1 MVAGK
6 SCPLGLQKP
15 KCAQGV
21 VTCPQFASESE
32 GKETVSALST
42 FASSSMANIPHVR
55 VELATPRRSL
65 SICGSICCPLAHIA
79 RSFFPLPSLLL
90 GSIWNGRRCR
100 EDNRSEL
107 ATISRSP
114 LLRGERIGYRG
125 SKAHRGTNI
134 PIFLAGNIDI
144 HEFMTDRAES
154 GTVVADVSAICRTRR
169 RSGAFLSSSRDVV

>member
-1 MVAGK
+1 MLPFAEFALAVWW
-6 SCPLGLQKP
+6 
-15 KCAQGV
+15 
-21 VTCPQFASESE
+21 QFLPEGGCWEKLPIRAAKTEMCTGSRHVSAICVRVR

-55 VELATPRRSL
+55 GELATPRRSL

-134 PIFLAGNIDI
+134 PIFPLATLT
-144 HEFMTDRAES
+144 FMNS
-154 GTVVADVSAICRTRR
+154 
-169 RSGAFLSSSRDVV
+169 